1 LRFELEGGRG
11 VIGAAAAI
19 SWRPRDRTYEVLAY
33 RERSR
38 WGSPR
43 IVDSSDVK
51 ALDVRFPTTFN
62 NYDEDACR
70 PAIAPHSGCPILL
83 GIRGEDPNDLVEAVG
98 SIRSEEKERWLLFL
112 SNQGTDD
119 HVIRHWTELLPNRSY
134 DIPGAVLG
142 TPRVVPGG
150 HVIFRIETN
159 RLGAL
164 DCAAYEPS
172 RSFRDVVKRLRLGD
186 DVRVIGELREEPR
199 TLNVEKLRVIRLA
212 KLERKVSNP
221 ICPICHKSMQSMG
234 GEGGYRCKRCRR
246 KALARDAVFE
256 PEARDLKPGWY
267 EPPVCSRRHL
277 SMPLKRQLANL
288 YVRRRSQ

>member
-1 LRFELEGGRG
+1 
-11 VIGAAAAI
+11 
-19 SWRPRDRTYEVLAY
+19 
-33 RERSR
+33 
-38 WGSPR
+38 
-43 IVDSSDVK
+43 
-51 ALDVRFPTTFN
+51 
-62 NYDEDACR
+62 
-70 PAIAPHSGCPILL
+70 
-83 GIRGEDPNDLVEAVG
+83 
-98 SIRSEEKERWLLFL
+98 
-112 SNQGTDD
+112 
-119 HVIRHWTELLPNRSY
+119 
-134 DIPGAVLG
+134 
-142 TPRVVPGG
+142 
-150 HVIFRIETN
+150 
-159 RLGAL
+159 L

-256 PEARDLKPGWY
+256 PETRDLKPGWY